1 MSSTKCSHLD
11 YFIKTYF
18 DKIKSAAL
26 YTNQFYNG
34 AKITD
39 VPFSDITKFCFDLG
53 CSFTIEFPEELNASC
68 EQCSKYDIPK
78 CTLVECLTHQNFVE
92 FLELIAAYTIA
103 VGASLNDININY
115 GYRRYRISSTDNGM
129 YLEHQDYINNLYHMI
144 GPPKMPEEYEM
155 VMIKPILLNRESCS
169 DFEIRLNKPYRDTSK
184 GIWPSSGY
192 IFPFRAILSAGF
204 TSHYIPKPT
213 QYLLE
218 PESCVDA
225 GM

>member
-1 MSSTKCSHLD
+1 MSSKCSHLD

-26 YTNQFYNG
+26 YTNQYYNG

-78 CTLVECLTHQNFVE
+78 CTLVKCLTHQNFVE

-115 GYRRYRISSTDNGM
+115 GYRWYSTSLTGGSTLLLM
-129 YLEHQDYINNLYHMI
+129 HQDIVNNLYHMI
-144 GPPKMPEEYEM
+144 GPPKLPEEYEN
-155 VMIKPILLNRESCS
+155 VMKKPMLTDRDGCS
-169 DFEIRLNKPYRDTSK
+169 EFEIRLNRPYKDASK
-184 GIWPSSGY
+184 GCWPSGGY

-204 TSHYIPKPT
+204 TSHCVPKPT
-213 QYLLE
+213 QFLLE
-218 PESCVDA
+218 PE
-225 GM
+225 